1 MSHQQNAAGCSK
13 TMQNINETAKN
24 ISNSAQGHRAYLRNP
39 NTSNASKQHPK
50 EMLEKLG
57 GEDAFYGKEEEPRNP
72 GNVAG
77 GLESTCISDEA
88 RQNAQDRLDKM

>member
-1 MSHQQNAAGCSK
+1 MMS
-13 TMQNINETAKN
+13 TD
-24 ISNSAQGHRAYLRNP
+24 
-39 NTSNASKQHPK
+39 TSNASKQHPK

-77 GLESTCISDEA
+77 GLESQ
-88 RQNAQDRLDKM
+88 QNYKQPLDMYQR

>member
-1 MSHQQNAAGCSK
+1 MMS
-13 TMQNINETAKN
+13 TD
-24 ISNSAQGHRAYLRNP
+24 
-39 NTSNASKQHPK
+39 TSNASKQHPK

-77 GLESTCISDEA
+77 GLESVSISLILPSMLNYFHDVNPLA
-88 RQNAQDRLDKM
+88 TKL